1 MTSTDSVHRSVE
13 IATDPGDTWELLVD
27 DDERAAW
34 FGGDTT
40 LDPTPGGA
48 GHFTDPDG
56 TRRTAVVE
64 SVEPERRL
72 SWTWWE
78 DDDPTAPSRV
88 DVALTPTPSGTRI
101 DVVESPLVPT
111 ASASALTRPA
121 GSLLDLEFRAI
132 LRTHALAPTCRR

>member
-56 TRRTAVVE
+56 NGLEAYLDTREANDQMDWHGRND
-64 SVEPERRL
+64 PF
-72 SWTWWE
+72 
-78 DDDPTAPSRV
+78 DPTAP
-88 DVALTPTPSGTRI
+88 
-101 DVVESPLVPT
+101 
-111 ASASALTRPA
+111 
-121 GSLLDLEFRAI
+121 
-132 LRTHALAPTCRR
+132 